1 MGGPERQAI
10 SSEEARKLKYN
21 PFYKTYNEKATPA
34 ELGMVNPGASIGEP
48 GYIDSTTS
56 NDPIDQTFKEV
67 DRKFLAE
74 MSQTKWAKKK
84 GPSHQAASFGSK
96 GKFASDNALADATP
110 WVGDT
115 ASSDYT
121 KSIKGDIEGYLQKWR
136 ERHGYSS

>member
-10 SSEEARKLKYN
+10 SAEEAKKYKYN
-21 PFYKTYNEKATPA
+21 PFYKTYTESVPET
-34 ELGMVNPGASIGEP
+34 LGEEVDDDPLLS
-48 GYIDSTTS
+48 GYA
-56 NDPIDQTFKEV
+56 NADPNMIEQTFKEV
-67 DRKFLAE
+67 DRTFLAE
-74 MSQTKWAKKK
+74 MAQTKWAKKK
-84 GPSHQAASFGSK
+84 GPTHQAASFGSK

-115 ASSDYT
+115 APSDYT

>member
-1 MGGPERQAI
+1 MGGPERQMITA
-10 SSEEARKLKYN
+10 EEAKKYKHN
-21 PFYKTYNEKATPA
+21 PLYNTYTESVQDVWSSNPDTETMGTEEFDADPA
-34 ELGMVNPGASIGEP
+34 EAMV
-48 GYIDSTTS
+48 DK
-56 NDPIDQTFKEV
+56 TFKEV

-115 ASSDYT
+115 APSDYT